1 MRQYAYIVFLCQRGS
16 EIMKKILV
24 CLIMVLMLFC
34 AMGTASALE
43 GVYITSPI
51 GQKVTGDV
59 EITITAT
66 TNIPDAHIGNV
77 YYGIDSDPISP
88 AIPIISG
95 WTFIWYTADFT
106 EGTHTIKVMA
116 EAVNT
121 TTGELIETYTSQR
134 TFVLEYPEPESIVV
148 PAILSHN
155 INYLNG
161 TAKSVTITVLDGDA
175 SLIWYTLTTNDE
187 IYRSGFLSIFGS
199 TDIPLTGLPTGNAS
213 LTVIPYFEGKVN
225 GATITADVQ
234 IKSSGTT
241 TELSA
246 EIVALEK
253 TISELEAEIEA
264 KETYIEVVEGE
275 SARVDEA
282 ITEAEETIA
291 ELTEDNDQLKTDI
304 MGLNTKIRNLE
315 KENNVS
321 PITFILLIACII
333 LGFILWNDE
342 AYAIFKTIIAD
353 KKSNKL
359 TSHSANMDAEFKADN
374 EPIGSL
380 ALSKTGKKNK
390 SGDKPN
396 KGPEKYPCK
405 VEGCDKSS
413 STLAGLMAHHR
424 GAHKDIDWDELY
436 KKEER

>member
-1 MRQYAYIVFLCQRGS
+1 
-16 EIMKKILV
+16 MKKTLV
-24 CLIMVLMLFC
+24 CLIMVLMLIGT
-34 AMGTASALE
+34 MGMVSAVSD
-43 GVYITSPI
+43 GVYIISPNI

-59 EITITAT
+59 EVIIWANIDNVIEVRHGFSPTNVALPTTPIPQTDNWMFEWSTADLEEGQYTIYVTAET
-66 TNIPDAHIGNV
+66 SNDTFTNEA
-77 YYGIDSDPISP
+77 
-88 AIPIISG
+88 
-95 WTFIWYTADFT
+95 TFIV
-106 EGTHTIKVMA
+106 EH
-116 EAVNT
+116 
-121 TTGELIETYTSQR
+121 
-134 TFVLEYPEPESIVV
+134 PEPEPTVTD
-148 PAILSHN
+148 AILSHN
-155 INYLNG
+155 INYING

-199 TDIPLTGLPTGNAS
+199 TDISLVGLPTGNAS
-213 LTVIPYFEGKVN
+213 LTVIPYFEGNVH
-225 GATITADVQ
+225 GPTITAEVEV
-234 IKSSGTT
+234 KSSGTT

-246 EIVALEK
+246 EIIALEK

-282 ITEAEETIA
+282 ITEAEEKIT
-291 ELTEDNDQLKTDI
+291 ELTEDNDQLEKDI

-342 AYAIFKTIIAD
+342 AYAIFKAIIAD

-359 TSHSANMDAEFKADN
+359 TSHSANMATEVSELGAES
-374 EPIGSL
+374 EPTGVL
-380 ALSKTGKKNK
+380 ALLKTGKKNK
-390 SGDKPN
+390 SGNKPKN
-396 KGPEKYPCK
+396 KGPKKLPCK
-405 VEGCDKSS
+405 VEGCNKSS
-413 STLAGLMAHHR
+413 PTLAGLMAHHR

-436 KKEER
+436 GTNK